1 MALFDFRYHYCRRRM
16 VAYLNGELSPA
27 ARRRMA
33 RYIDESPAC
42 YAEYRRQRGLHEH
55 LKASLPPFGTPS
67 RPQLDRM
74 WSGIQREMQRPRS
87 AGWRQYPTR
96 YGVLACLVALVLML
110 PVTILPGVF
119 DGTGAAP
126 MLPTQ
131 PAPQLPVA
139 LLAAV
144 TEAPAQQTPAPQPT
158 QAVALT
164 TDEVNVM
171 IPAAAPQWTP
181 LGEQRLGNGTD
192 D

>member
-1 MALFDFRYHYCRRRM
+1 MVLFDFRYHYCRRRM

-33 RYIDESPAC
+33 RFIDECPAC

-55 LKASLPPFGTPS
+55 LTVSLPPFGTPS
-67 RPQLDRM
+67 QPQLDRM
-74 WSGIQREMQRPRS
+74 WTGIQQEMHRS
-87 AGWRQYPTR
+87 RSISWWQYSTR
-96 YGVLACLVALVLML
+96 YGVLACLVALIFML
-110 PVTILPGVF
+110 PVVVLPAALEYTGVPQ
-119 DGTGAAP
+119 A
-126 MLPTQ
+126 LPTQ

-139 LLAAV
+139 LVTV
-144 TEAPAQQTPAPQPT
+144 TEAPVQQTPAPLAT